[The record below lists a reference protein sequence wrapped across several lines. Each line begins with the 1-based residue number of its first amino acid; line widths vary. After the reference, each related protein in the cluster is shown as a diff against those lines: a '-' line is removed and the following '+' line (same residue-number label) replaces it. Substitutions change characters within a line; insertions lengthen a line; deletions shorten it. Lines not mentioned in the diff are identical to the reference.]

1 MSCICSFN
9 LNENSERVFMVCPE
23 SMELSPTCL
32 GVGLWR
38 KEVRHRWV
46 VSLLRN
52 GICYFAFA
60 SLASIYLHRDIRTT
74 RVVYEL
80 KAIFAW
86 NRIPTKQK
94 RLLQLS
100 NKYKC
105 IRSVH
110 MVMQRDAT
118 VYFSAETQ
126 TPYVRGVIGGV
137 FVFSRWGC
145 VSVVRRGFTF
155 PGGSVEKSLT
165 HVVQMHFMKEEYTVR
180 GWSAGR
186 KLGNPISMYANIES
200 MQIDQ
205 IIKRLAVWPGARSF
219 PLRSGNCW
227 INAEKHYI
235 RPYWIVYG

>member
-23 SMELSPTCL
+23 SMRNFLPHVFGCRTVGGRRFGIGAGGVSFEKWYLLLCVCLSCL
-32 GVGLWR
+32 DLFASRYTYDEGGLWTQ
-38 KEVRHRWV
+38 
-46 VSLLRN
+46 
-52 GICYFAFA
+52 GQ
-60 SLASIYLHRDIRTT
+60 
-74 RVVYEL
+74 
-80 KAIFAW
+80 W

-105 IRSVH
+105 IRSVP

-137 FVFSRWGC
+137 FVCSRWGC

-165 HVVQMHFMKEEYTVR
+165 HVVQMHFMKEAYTGAGMECGEEIWKPDKYVCKHWKYANRPNISNDWRCGQVR
-180 GWSAGR
+180 GVFHYALVIAGLKQR
-186 KLGNPISMYANIES
+186 NTI
-200 MQIDQ
+200 
-205 IIKRLAVWPGARSF
+205 
-219 PLRSGNCW
+219 
-227 INAEKHYI
+227 
-235 RPYWIVYG
+235 YGLIG